1 MPKKL
6 TIAIAS
12 DHAGFNVK
20 KYLLENL
27 KDAVHV
33 VDLGP
38 SNTDAV
44 DFPDFAEKACKEIQ
58 SGKADRAILICGTGI
73 GMSIAANK
81 MKGIRAAHVESTLT
95 AKFAAE
101 HNFSNV
107 LCIGERITA
116 PFYALE
122 MVRVWL
128 QTEFAGARHEKR
140 IEKIR
145 ILEESRD

>member
-1 MPKKL
+1 MPKKFK
-6 TIAIAS
+6 IAIAS

-27 KDAVHV
+27 KDAEL
-33 VDLGP
+33 VDMGP
-38 SNTDAV
+38 QNTDSV
-44 DFPDFAEKACKEIQ
+44 DFPDFAEKACREIQ
-58 SGKADRAILICGTGI
+58 AGKVDRAILICGTGI

-122 MVRVWL
+122 MVHVWL
-128 QTEFAGARHEKR
+128 QTEFAGSRHEKR
-140 IEKIR
+140 IAKIKH
-145 ILEESRD
+145 LEDNRD